1 MLVVEE
7 VMLTTLHHLLQVFH
21 LVVVREFTV
30 LIVQHLHQSLL
41 MEKVEVV
48 EVVEQFHL
56 QKLVMVV
63 MVYVLLPILEV
74 VQN

>member
-1 MLVVEE
+1 MLVVVE
-7 VMLTTLHHLLQVFH
+7 VMLTSLHHLLQVFH

-48 EVVEQFHL
+48 ELVE
-56 QKLVMVV
+56 
-63 MVYVLLPILEV
+63 
-74 VQN
+74 